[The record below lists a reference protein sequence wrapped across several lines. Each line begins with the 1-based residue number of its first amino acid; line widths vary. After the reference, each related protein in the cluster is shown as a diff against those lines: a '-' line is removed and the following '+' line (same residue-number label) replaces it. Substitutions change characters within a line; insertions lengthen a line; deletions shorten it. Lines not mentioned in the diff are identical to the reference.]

1 MENSEKSLPVSQ
13 QWENQC
19 FRNARNRPKS
29 GSGCTIGWGVGGLP
43 PVGGAGA
50 PQCSLCDSQTIS
62 GCRTPHICGV
72 TFQKVD
78 ERGLEPMP
86 TPESPPNVA
95 LPSDESLRAE
105 LNGSNEDAYHPP
117 AEPFCY
123 AHLSQKNNGSNEDGD
138 NVRDLWLRA
147 RKCSIEGYTVPLY
160 KNNMLQENNTP
171 DLLQENNTLRETVAK
186 VQQVAESNARLTIW
200 RNAELQRLF
209 NAERNKELEAAK
221 AEVLSLMRARDEARK
236 DHFAALE
243 AGDVLRQKRNDAVSE
258 LNAELDGISVIR
270 KEFGA
275 KENETF
281 YDFVHRLA
289 DDGESRLLEIGR
301 LIATKTIKP
310 DWAFL
315 ERLASP
321 ALPPAAPQP
330 QEAVLDQTKDAL
342 ADARD
347 KALEEA
353 AKVCDGI
360 NHQYTSSG
368 GHAAE
373 RCAAAI
379 RSLQTNS

>member
-29 GSGCTIGWGVGGLP
+29 DAGCTIGWGVGGLP
-43 PVGGAGA
+43 PGGSAGA
-50 PQCSLCDSQTIS
+50 PQCSLCGSQTIS
-62 GCRTPHICGV
+62 GCPRPHTCV
-72 TFQKVD
+72 TFQKPD

-105 LNGSNEDAYHPP
+105 LDAYHPP

-186 VQQVAESNARLTIW
+186 LQQVAESNARIIECMTAVIGKTVKPAAPFW
-200 RNAELQRLF
+200 IERNAELQRLF
-209 NAERNKELEAAK
+209 NAERMARAGLMLDVAKLNKELGVAK
-221 AEVLSLMRARDEARK
+221 ADIVRLMRERDGALK
-236 DHFAALE
+236 DLFAALE

-258 LNAELDGISVIR
+258 LNAELDGIDRLSAWVAR
-270 KEFGA
+270 A
-275 KENETF
+275 VRRNEM
-281 YDFVHRLA
+281 
-289 DDGESRLLEIGR
+289 I
-301 LIATKTIKP
+301 
-310 DWAFL
+310 
-315 ERLASP
+315 
-321 ALPPAAPQP
+321 
-330 QEAVLDQTKDAL
+330 QT
-342 ADARD
+342 
-347 KALEEA
+347 
-353 AKVCDGI
+353 
-360 NHQYTSSG
+360 
-368 GHAAE
+368 
-373 RCAAAI
+373 AAI
-379 RSLQTNS
+379 AAIQREGEGK

>member
-1 MENSEKSLPVSQ
+1 LENSEKSLPVSQ

-29 GSGCTIGWGVGGLP
+29 GAGCTIGWGVGGIP
-43 PVGGAGA
+43 QGGGAGA
-50 PQCSLCDSQTIS
+50 PQGCLCGSQTIS
-62 GCRTPHICGV
+62 GFIQATKPCDV
-72 TFQKVD
+72 TFQKPD

-105 LNGSNEDAYHPP
+105 LDAYHPP

-186 VQQVAESNARLTIW
+186 LQQVAENNAWIIRGM
-200 RNAELQRLF
+200 
-209 NAERNKELEAAK
+209 K

-258 LNAELDGISVIR
+258 LNAELDGISRLSAWVAR
-270 KEFGA
+270 A
-275 KENETF
+275 VRRNEM
-281 YDFVHRLA
+281 
-289 DDGESRLLEIGR
+289 I
-301 LIATKTIKP
+301 
-310 DWAFL
+310 
-315 ERLASP
+315 
-321 ALPPAAPQP
+321 
-330 QEAVLDQTKDAL
+330 QT
-342 ADARD
+342 
-347 KALEEA
+347 
-353 AKVCDGI
+353 
-360 NHQYTSSG
+360 
-368 GHAAE
+368 
-373 RCAAAI
+373 AAI
-379 RSLQTNS
+379 AAIQREGEGEK

>member
-1 MENSEKSLPVSQ
+1 M
-13 QWENQC
+13 
-19 FRNARNRPKS
+19 
-29 GSGCTIGWGVGGLP
+29 
-43 PVGGAGA
+43 
-50 PQCSLCDSQTIS
+50 
-62 GCRTPHICGV
+62 CGV

-105 LNGSNEDAYHPP
+105 LDAYHPP

-186 VQQVAESNARLTIW
+186 VQQVAESNARIIIG

-209 NAERNKELEAAK
+209 RDGLILDVAKLNKELEAAK

-243 AGDVLRQKRNDAVSE
+243 ACDALRQKRNDAVSE
-258 LNAELDGISVIR
+258 LNAELEGISVIR

-301 LIATKTIKP
+301 LLAKLDVVKTEIARLVADVVLLKERN
-310 DWAFL
+310 DDL
-315 ERLASP
+315 EKI
-321 ALPPAAPQP
+321 AARRY
-330 QEAVLDQTKDAL
+330 EDACHDVSRGIAESLKAVIDDVTAVRFPSKEP
-342 ADARD
+342 
-347 KALEEA
+347 KAE
-353 AKVCDGI
+353 
-360 NHQYTSSG
+360 
-368 GHAAE
+368 
-373 RCAAAI
+373 
-379 RSLQTNS
+379 